1 MPMNLRSLLLLI
13 GALNGV
19 LLALL
24 VLSGARNRLA
34 GRCLAALIAL
44 VSLRLVPYVLGFG
57 GAYDRWPALTFA
69 PLDLSL
75 AYGPLLWGYVAAI
88 ADGRLPPRWRLH
100 LLPALAQGLYFT
112 VCFALPLPAKWA
124 WYSGPHL
131 DWIEPAGLAL
141 VLLSLG
147 VYLGLAFAR
156 YRAYRSWLEAH
167 YSPREEWRMD
177 WLRHLLTAIALAW
190 LAALAFAVYAWTLA
204 PLDYFQRFSL
214 MLVLCA
220 LVYALGLL
228 GWRHGDRVHP
238 CPPPRSAQPEPE
250 PERRREPSTAG
261 PAARVLAA
269 QWAARVQA
277 EGWWREDTLD
287 LAELARRLH
296 RSTRTV
302 SRVLNAGLGENFN
315 TFVNRLR
322 VEAVKAAL
330 EDPTWPG
337 DLLGT
342 AFAAGFSAK
351 ASFNRAFKLHTGLT
365 PSAYRA
371 QVAARLESR
380 QDRAAASSATT
391 DGAV

>member
-1 MPMNLRSLLLLI
+1 MNLRSLLLLI

-19 LLALL
+19 LLVLL

-44 VSLRLVPYVLGFG
+44 VSLRLVPYVLGFA

-100 LLPALAQGLYFT
+100 LLPALLQSLYFT

-141 VLLSLG
+141 VLISLG

-250 PERRREPSTAG
+250 PERSREPSTVG

-330 EDPTWPG
+330 EDPAWPG